1 MSDKW
6 DERGSRD
13 SSSASD
19 KWGERGSRDSY
30 SASDKWG
37 ERGSRDSH
45 SASDKWDERG
55 SRGSSSLSPSVIQE
69 LSNLKETARSH
80 ENALYDLQKR
90 VADLIEKMATPAPA
104 PAPDSDNVLQSL
116 TLADFVE
123 LENGLERLAEE
134 VSRSLEENQ
143 QKLDEF
149 YQLVPLLIRYSW
161 ERWLLA
167 TMLAL
172 SLLTNVVNTIYL
184 WSSGGRAPAPTPPQV
199 KKGFVFSSP
208 HPLALHLPPGSPCPF
223 ASAHQLS
230 PHSPR

>member
-1 MSDKW
+1 MSDQW
-6 DERGSRD
+6 GERGSRD
-13 SSSASD
+13 SSSL
-19 KWGERGSRDSY
+19 WHR
-30 SASDKWG
+30 
-37 ERGSRDSH
+37 
-45 SASDKWDERG
+45 
-55 SRGSSSLSPSVIQE
+55 VIPE
-69 LSNLKETARSH
+69 LSSLKETSRSH

-90 VADLIEKMATPAPA
+90 VEDLMEKMANPAPA
-104 PAPDSDNVLQSL
+104 PNSDHLLPSL

-123 LENGLERLAEE
+123 MENALERLAET
-134 VSRSLEENQ
+134 VSQSLEENR

-161 ERWLLA
+161 ERWLFA

-223 ASAHQLS
+223 ASAHPLS